1 LTGYDRTSHT
11 IFILSKTST
20 QGKWVSRRR
29 VLIKKKRSRGYLT
42 QMDMDMYTSIILTS
56 YRECQSLSDGT
67 IYQCLVSWLTTNVV
81 NQKLDTIGYVRRTRL
96 SLSLSLSIYLSI
108 CSLLL
113 RRYSTRRTTKKQIGT
128 ENEFLI
134 VSSCRMTF
142 EKINLT
148 GSCNCPTEKINRQW
162 RSLIVFFLFFSF
174 LFFSFLSDCSY
185 LWAIYWFQSSNEQ
198 LRLVRRL
205 ENDTWQ
211 KFTVVDDIKTKYRQE
226 HTSKSKEVIFMTR
239 NWFLLCQ

>member
-1 LTGYDRTSHT
+1 
-11 IFILSKTST
+11 
-20 QGKWVSRRR
+20 
-29 VLIKKKRSRGYLT
+29 
-42 QMDMDMYTSIILTS
+42 MSIIVGWNDLPVPRVMIDNKCGKSEAWYHRLCETHS
-56 YRECQSLSDGT
+56 SFS
-67 IYQCLVSWLTTNVV
+67 
-81 NQKLDTIGYVRRTRL
+81 L